1 MHVDLSVGPDRL
13 MSLKQG
19 QKINHMYGMLA
30 ICRKKSLFQS
40 LSTMRKYV
48 NFNKIS
54 SVIKKLVDNIP
65 SNMICIQL
73 HCSKLNICNITTS
86 FHSPN
91 L

>member
-1 MHVDLSVGPDRL
+1 MTKKIMHVDLSVGPDRL

-54 SVIKKLVDNIP
+54 SVVKN
-65 SNMICIQL
+65 
-73 HCSKLNICNITTS
+73 
-86 FHSPN
+86 
-91 L
+91 